1 MYIYI
6 YKYSL
11 YIYYYYYYLLFIIIF
26 LLYINNIYIISYGYP
41 NSILLFLIIIYDL

>member
-11 YIYYYYYYLLFIIIF
+11 YIYYYYYYLLLF
-26 LLYINNIYIISYGYP
+26 LLYINNIYIINYGYP